1 MFGKQG
7 NEPSAPDSH
16 RIQRLDSKIIVQQP
30 LYTSKRKAIQVGQM
44 LEDNE
49 VCHFEDPCSYWE
61 LERAAEV
68 VAALNLD
75 VADSE

>member
-1 MFGKQG
+1 
-7 NEPSAPDSH
+7 
-16 RIQRLDSKIIVQQP
+16 
-30 LYTSKRKAIQVGQM
+30 M

-68 VAALNLD
+68 ITALNLD